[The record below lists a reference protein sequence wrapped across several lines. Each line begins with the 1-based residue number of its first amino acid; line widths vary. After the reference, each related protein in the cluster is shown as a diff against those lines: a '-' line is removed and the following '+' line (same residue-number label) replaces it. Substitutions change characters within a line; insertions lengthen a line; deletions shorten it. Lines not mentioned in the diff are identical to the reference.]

1 MASWKSFSVSGM
13 SQKSSF
19 FLTPQML
26 LLRKLSPW
34 TRILVKSIIDE
45 KDAIADDDDEK
56 KKECDFQGRRS
67 FVRA

>member
-1 MASWKSFSVSGM
+1 
-13 SQKSSF
+13 
-19 FLTPQML
+19 ML
-26 LLRKLSPW
+26 SRKLSPW